1 MRAHYAGEPIWARGE
16 PVCARRL
23 TPKVGYLRHP
33 ENSYFQL
40 PFQCM
45 GYILSSVTQKYL
57 HIYSVRGCLAKL
69 FGFWLLLPSSKASR
83 SASFRRFTW
92 TIETLE
98 LQYIIVYKI
107 KWVLELKYGRPESM
121 DFWSILQ
128 STGVSGLWNHS
139 TVDHCQWV
147 QSYTV
152 DQSQWALGLKTTR
165 VNGSGAILQQRN
177 NEIKILKI

>member
-1 MRAHYAGEPIWARGE
+1 MPKGYNIENAPRGDWTGR
-16 PVCARRL
+16 PGMVSTA
-23 TPKVGYLRHP
+23 
-33 ENSYFQL
+33 
-40 PFQCM
+40 
-45 GYILSSVTQKYL
+45 
-57 HIYSVRGCLAKL
+57 LAS
-69 FGFWLLLPSSKASR
+69 WPHSPLLPSSKASR

-165 VNGSGAILQQRN
+165 VNGSGAILQQIN